1 MRTLRSKPVIHRGR
15 RGTALVEMALA
26 LLLLMLL
33 TLGAIEYG
41 WLFLKQQQITN
52 AARQAAR
59 IASTA
64 DATNATVNSQ
74 ISTLMSSYGL
84 GSSGYATT
92 FSWGNSTDVSTVTR
106 GTSISVKISVTYS
119 AITITNF
126 KILPLPTTLSAT
138 VAMQKEGL

>member
-1 MRTLRSKPVIHRGR
+1 MRNLRSKPVTRIGR

-59 IASTA
+59 LASTA

-74 ISTLMSSYGL
+74 ITTLMSSYGL

-92 FSWGNSTDVSTVTR
+92 FSWANDVSTVAR
-106 GTSISVKISVTYS
+106 GTSVSVKISVTYS

-126 KILPLPTTLSAT
+126 KLLPLPTTLSAT
-138 VAMQKEGL
+138 VAMQKEGP